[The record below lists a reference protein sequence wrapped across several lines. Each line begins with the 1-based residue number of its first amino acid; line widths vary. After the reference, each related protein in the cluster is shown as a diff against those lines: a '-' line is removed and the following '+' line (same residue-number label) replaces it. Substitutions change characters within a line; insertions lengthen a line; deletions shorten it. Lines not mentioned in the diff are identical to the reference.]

1 MPESDNVVLLFIRF
15 RYFTFTPNKTKF
27 MRIFFTA
34 FLLFI
39 SGYVSI
45 AQNVISGVIKDG
57 SSGETLIGATIVIK
71 GTTEGA
77 ATDIDGKF
85 SFETTRSFPLVLVA
99 SFVGF
104 INQEITIN
112 NISPLTIKLK
122 KNEVLLKNVTVTGS
136 RISEKQKESPITV
149 EALDYIAIKE
159 TPAASFYEGLGQLK
173 GVDLTSAS
181 LGFKIINTRGFNS
194 SSPVR

>member
-1 MPESDNVVLLFIRF
+1 MRSCFTAVLLIVSV
-15 RYFTFTPNKTKF
+15 YISSAQN
-27 MRIFFTA
+27 I
-34 FLLFI
+34 I
-39 SGYVSI
+39 SGI
-45 AQNVISGVIKDG
+45 IKDG

-85 SFETTRSFPLVLVA
+85 SFETSKSFPLVLEA

-104 INQEITIN
+104 INQEIAVN
-112 NISPLTIKLK
+112 DARPLTIKLK
-122 KNEVLLKNVTVTGS
+122 KNEVLLKNITVTGS
-136 RISEKQKESPITV
+136 RISEKQKESPVTV

-194 SSPVR
+194 SSPVRSLQLIDGVDNQSPGQIGRAHV

>member
-1 MPESDNVVLLFIRF
+1 
-15 RYFTFTPNKTKF
+15 

-159 TPAASFYEGLGQLK
+159 TPVTTTHIIASE
-173 GVDLTSAS
+173 T
-181 LGFKIINTRGFNS
+181 
-194 SSPVR
+194 